1 MNEVSYIF
9 LTLHMISWV
18 FLILIVVEIH
28 SMKKELRLYVD
39 YESSIRKRRKE
50 IRNKK

>member
-28 SMKKELRLYVD
+28 SIKKELRLYVD

-50 IRNKK
+50 IRNKE